1 VLIFDRAWPY
11 QWAEAFFA
19 CPAHRATP
27 IIRGFVKGRSFLDL
41 AFAITFVRVVNATAI
56 GRLALI
62 HLFWVGHCTFL
73 CVAQIIYRAGI
84 FIAQRIV

>member
-1 VLIFDRAWPY
+1 
-11 QWAEAFFA
+11 
-19 CPAHRATP
+19 
-27 IIRGFVKGRSFLDL
+27 LDL